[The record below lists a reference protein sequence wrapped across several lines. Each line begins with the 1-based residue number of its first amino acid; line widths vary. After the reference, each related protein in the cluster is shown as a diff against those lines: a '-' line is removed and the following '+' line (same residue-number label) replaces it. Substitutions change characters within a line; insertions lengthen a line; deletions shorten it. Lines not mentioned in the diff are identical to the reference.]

1 MQLSARILTALAV
14 LAFAVAIVAGAQRA
28 SDEVSAATGTID
40 ALNVGACTT
49 TNADVLNEDHCT
61 QRNARYQGEELGDAI
76 EVDKLYAT
84 YSHDPTTGAEAPRAI
99 IKDGDLL
106 RISITDKDR
115 DRRDPVVITTD
126 QTTLGGVST
135 DQATLAAN
143 PNARNGF
150 EITTD
155 TPPVTQYF
163 SADAIDATTDTPPIP
178 AVPAFSARGIVA
190 ASVFDDEDKASD
202 LPALEQ
208 EIEFDAQG
216 ATGDT
221 TFENSGTFQIVFE
234 DDGTT
239 TPDTDDV
246 FKPIAPDG
254 VVKFFGRVDDGLA
267 ADAGGDGI
275 LGFGPFKDLS
285 AHITLDEDVIS
296 GGPDTPPAMVLQI
309 NVPDSAGADQGV
321 QLQMIY
327 YETSGIEY
335 IQGGDKCFDDP
346 DNTTD
351 KTETADVNEADR
363 AMVQAACTADEVGIT
378 QRPEGD
384 TTTDVAKDNKYFVL
398 HVTSDTDA
406 TEDMRNLALLE
417 TGRFTGVFQGY
428 VRLTDADG
436 DGTEGDGSSNWGLE
450 KMDGAYDEDPANTG
464 KNDAGASASDVD
476 PNPTVAV
483 LGVGDGPV
491 TVTYKDTNG
500 KDVTFDIEI
509 DIGPPTITI
518 DSPVHDSRS
527 DDEKPSFIGSFN
539 DADSGLSS
547 DSFQLDVDN
556 IDENTTD
563 RTYPTPIIVA
573 PSGVNGKDD
582 GATAKVTRRQEYT
595 GFDTT
600 PQFGLIDHMDD
611 DIYRPEDPEGSP
623 TVADRWLSLEADD
636 FADGATD
643 GEFNGEIEVDFD
655 EFLTDDDADDFVFNN
670 AVDFQAIVQDLA
682 GNVGFSDSNPSAPRF
697 IDALGAEKD
706 GVRADGDSDDANGK
720 RVHNVLGIYSSHVV
734 HIDDKD
740 PVIEANKSV
749 TGFYGLDDDDNLVRD
764 RSSVM
769 VVFDA
774 PVDGDLIDTGTF
786 LLEHDEATAIEIV
799 DVSTSGKLVFLKLGE
814 ELASDAQPTLSIAE
828 GREVEDL
835 AGNLLT
841 WQEDLTEDD
850 ATVNEIK
857 LKDGILPVFTVVLSG
872 GSGTG
877 VGSEGPSKLTNAAMD
892 ISIASDEDINRTPNV
907 NVVCSNIGWTDDGD
921 DKGLNDFVNNRTG
934 YEDNTSNEVEQ
945 TLMCGGAEQPTDFRH
960 WASLSRPGNNWV
972 YAWRNAS
979 TRIRELNDGKL
990 VVVVWGRDRNTY
1002 EDRNSTTDKMVTNE
1016 NWGSTKVEFVLDST
1030 FNSPL
1035 LSSGGSVQPEPDGE
1049 VKEPRPFIY
1058 LDFAGEN
1065 TSVDVTEFKV
1075 DGEDV
1080 SSSLESVGGNRFLY
1094 WPEALEFGTHKVA
1107 FDARDAADNE
1117 PVGSTSFEFKVTAR
1131 DPFVIDLKAGWNAI
1145 SFPAD
1150 PVDTALD
1157 AVFTDE
1163 SVDRVVGWN
1172 PMSSTGPWSIATRID
1187 GVWTTSAN
1195 FAPLTDVVVRYGY
1208 WVHSM
1213 AFVEQ
1218 SVALKGPIDRETG
1231 SNPTA
1236 IGIQTIPGWNFV
1248 GVVDQ
1253 DGDQTEGHFGDTL
1266 QRKEADLDDAEDVM
1280 AGEYLAGSTRAYT
1293 WDALANGYRILK
1305 DSDPVKIGDGIWV
1318 FFPDD
1323 TTVAP

>member
-28 SDEVSAATGTID
+28 SDDVSAATGTID

-61 QRNARYQGEELGDAI
+61 QRNARYQGEQLGDAI
-76 EVDKLYAT
+76 EVDTLYAT

-126 QTTLGGVST
+126 QALTASATDRHGFTIDTTADPNETNYFSV
-135 DQATLAAN
+135 AAD
-143 PNARNGF
+143 A
-150 EITTD
+150 EAD
-155 TPPVTQYF
+155 PPVVGF
-163 SADAIDATTDTPPIP
+163 D
-178 AVPAFSARGIVA
+178 ARGIVA
-190 ASVFDDEDKASD
+190 VSVFDDEDRASD

-216 ATGDT
+216 ATGNT
-221 TFENSGTFQIVFE
+221 TFSNSGTYQIVFE
-234 DDGTT
+234 NDTST
-239 TPDTDDV
+239 TPTTDDV

-254 VVKFFGRVDDGLA
+254 VVKFFGRVNDGLTPGT
-267 ADAGGDGI
+267 DAGGDDVD
-275 LGFGPFKDLS
+275 GFGPFKDLK

-296 GGPDTPPAMVLQI
+296 GAPDTPPAMVLQI
-309 NVPDSAGADQGV
+309 NVPDSAEATEGV

-335 IQGGDKCFDDP
+335 IQGGDTCFDDP

-351 KTETADVNEADR
+351 DPDTTDVNEADR
-363 AMVQAACTADEVGIT
+363 AMVQAACTSAEIGEADDAE
-378 QRPEGD
+378 
-384 TTTDVAKDNKYFVL
+384 DNSDFVL

-450 KMDGAYDEDPANTG
+450 KMDGAYDEDSTNAG
-464 KNDAGASASDVD
+464 KNDAGASDVA

-483 LGVGDGPV
+483 VGVGDGPV

-500 KDVTFDIEI
+500 KNVIFDIEI

-556 IDENTTD
+556 VDENETD
-563 RTYPTPIIVA
+563 RTYPAPIIVA
-573 PSGVNGKDD
+573 PSGVNGKDG

-595 GFDTT
+595 GFATT
-600 PQFGLIDHMDD
+600 PQFGLIDQADD
-611 DIYRPEDPEGSP
+611 YIYRAEDPLGSP

-636 FADGATD
+636 FADGASD
-643 GEFNGEIEVDFD
+643 GEFNGEIEIDFD

-764 RSSVM
+764 RSAVM

-814 ELASDAQPTLSIAE
+814 ELASDAQPMLSIAE

-877 VGSEGPSKLTNAAMD
+877 VGSEGPSKLTNGAMD

-934 YEDNTSNEVEQ
+934 YGDDTSNEVGQ

-1002 EDRNSTTDKMVTNE
+1002 EDRNSTTDEMVTNE

-1150 PVDTALD
+1150 PIDTALD
-1157 AVFTDE
+1157 AVFTEE

-1218 SVALKGPIDRETG
+1218 SVDLKGPIDRETG

-1253 DGDQTEGHFGDTL
+1253 DGDQTEGNFGDTL
-1266 QRKEADLDDAEDVM
+1266 QRKEADLDNAEDVM

-1318 FFPDD
+1318 FFPDN